1 MYNNNRQSLN
11 YGRMPNYYPTSTE
24 NFFDNYAVKHNYFSE
39 CVRTDIGICYG
50 LESVN
55 LNSSQPY
62 IHPTENVLFYPKL
75 PSLENFYEP
84 EDSSNHVLLNHSEFP
99 NQFYQ
104 NCSINN
110 TTRCNVFSD
119 RHNLVECYR
128 QDAEHAKKIRN
139 YSLDTIYEQQL
150 ATNVSATINSRWNNY
165 NVSPKKKWMR
175 NYMMSK
181 NIYDNLLF
189 IYFHSC

>member
-24 NFFDNYAVKHNYFSE
+24 HFLDSYALNHGYFSQY
-39 CVRTDIGICYG
+39 VRTDIGICFG

-55 LNSSQPY
+55 LNSGQQ
-62 IHPTENVLFYPKL
+62 ILHPTENISFNPKL
-75 PSLENFYEP
+75 PNLVNFYEA
-84 EDSSNHVLLNHSEFP
+84 EDDRKQCNHVLFNQREFP
-99 NQFYQ
+99 NTFYQ
-104 NCSINN
+104 NCSKNSTN
-110 TTRCNVFSD
+110 KCNGFSD

-128 QDAEHAKKIRN
+128 QDSEHLKKSRN

-165 NVSPKKKWMR
+165 NEAVSPKKKWMR

-181 NIYDNLLF
+181 NIFD
-189 IYFHSC
+189 FHL